1 MEKENKT
8 AEGFNLEEVNKQ
20 EVIQLGVSRDYFNNI
35 PAFMLKNEGFVK
47 EWIGEVARGEIKNYS
62 EYFSGD
68 AILEL
73 SNKGIVEQINL
84 LVDEL
89 KKIAQEFTSIKDENK
104 REEILENFKIKAQEI
119 YDLKPRG

>member
-8 AEGFNLEEVNKQ
+8 TEGFNLEEMNKQ

-47 EWIGEVARGEIKNYS
+47 EWIGGVARGDIKNYS

-68 AILEL
+68 PILEL

-89 KKIAQEFTSIKDENK
+89 KKIAQEFTSIKDENRK
-104 REEILENFKIKAQEI
+104 EEVLESFKIKAQEI